1 MPYGLL
7 AELVVILHFLF
18 VAYAILGGLL
28 VLRWRWSLFV
38 HLPAL
43 VWAALIEFLHWTC
56 PLTPLENWLRRA
68 SGQPAYEEGFI
79 ERYLV
84 DVLYPPGLTH
94 THQLVLGIA
103 LVGFNLALYAFG
115 WRRQARSHDS
125 N

>member
-28 VLRWRWSLFV
+28 AFRWRWSLFV
-38 HLPAL
+38 HLPAF
-43 VWAALIEFLHWTC
+43 VWAALIEFMHWTC

-68 SGQPAYEEGFI
+68 SGQPAYEGGFI

-94 THQLVLGIA
+94 THQLVLGTA
-103 LVGFNLALYAFG
+103 LVGFNLALYAFW

-125 N
+125 D